1 MKIPA
6 ELLYEYREIR
16 AQALA
21 ECEER
26 TRAAYAAIPRL
37 KEIADIRTQSAFDLG
52 KALFGAQEPER
63 IQKETQAVIDALNK
77 EEAEV
82 LLHYGMPADYLKP
95 CFRCAKCEDTGYV
108 GKVQRSICSCMRQ
121 RVMQLKY
128 ADSRINDL
136 ERFET
141 FRTDIFSD
149 EKQRKATMMGRDICQ
164 QYAEAF
170 PMARGLLLMGGTGL
184 GKSFLLNAVAH
195 RVSARGYGVLKMTAY
210 GLISEVMASFKRGGE
225 LPDFLE
231 PDLLVID
238 DLGAEPMISNVT
250 REQMLAILSERQSAG
265 KPTAMATNLSVE
277 ALQNYGERFFSRLVA
292 PRNTFVIQLTG
303 KDLRIEL

>member
-1 MKIPA
+1 MRIPS

-26 TRAAYAAIPRL
+26 TRAAYEAIPRL
-37 KEIADIRTQSAFDLG
+37 KEIADIRMQLAFDLG
-52 KALFGAQEPER
+52 KALFGAREPER
-63 IQKETQAVIDALNK
+63 IRNETQVAIDALK
-77 EEAEV
+77 EEEMDILAQC
-82 LLHYGMPADYLKP
+82 GMPADYLKP
-95 CFRCAKCEDTGYV
+95 RFRCAKCEDTGYV
-108 GKVQRSICSCMRQ
+108 GKVQRSLCSCMRQ
-121 RVMQLKY
+121 RIMQLQY

-141 FRTDIFSD
+141 FRTDIFTD
-149 EKQRKATMMGRDICQ
+149 EKQRRATMMGRDICL

-170 PMARGLLLMGGTGL
+170 PMPRGLLLMGGTGL

-195 RVSARGYGVLKMTAY
+195 QVASRGYGVLKLTAY
-210 GLISEVMASFKRGGE
+210 SLINEVMASFKRGSE

-238 DLGAEPMISNVT
+238 DLGAEPMINNVT
-250 REQMLAILSERQSAG
+250 REQMLAVLNERQNAG

-292 PRNTFVIQLTG
+292 PRNTFVIQLIG
-303 KDLRIEL
+303 KDLRIES